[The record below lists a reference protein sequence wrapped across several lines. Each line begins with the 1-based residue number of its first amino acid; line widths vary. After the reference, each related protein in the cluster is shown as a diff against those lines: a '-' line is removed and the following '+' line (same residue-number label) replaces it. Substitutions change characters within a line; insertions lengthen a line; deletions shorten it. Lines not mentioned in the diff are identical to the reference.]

1 MRLSRIRKSFGA
13 TLAVDDV
20 SLTIERGEILAVIG
34 ENGAG
39 KTTLMR
45 IAAGELAPD
54 SGHVIPSEVEGPG
67 WAGREEHALRSTRP
81 GPSTTL
87 GMTSS
92 IGFVH
97 QHFLL
102 VPELTIA
109 ENLALIDRRF
119 RFATRKTLD
128 RDAVRMIESSGIE
141 LHEVS
146 RRVAELSV
154 GEKSKLELIKAI
166 ARKPSTLI
174 LDEPTS
180 VLTPHESEELFR
192 VMRALATNGTAIVFI
207 SHKLPEVLAVAE
219 RIVVM
224 RAGKLVMET
233 RSASP
238 ESLALA
244 MTQSPLPG
252 ERATVNG
259 LNLARETTP
268 HPPSAPS
275 PLTRGEGS
283 RSALPLESL
292 HLTREREE
300 GSRSALP
307 LESLLPAT
315 SGEKVPKADE
325 GRRLPEVKSIGARLK
340 GDLALSHGELELHHN
355 EILAIVGVA
364 GNGQSE
370 LANELRARFPHA
382 GHIPEDRTRDGV
394 IAQMTIAENLALRGV
409 RNAEQMIELYSIRAL
424 GPRQLAGDLS
434 GGNQQ
439 KVVLARE
446 LDRRPE
452 IIVAAEPTRGLD
464 LEATSFVHGRLRAA
478 AAAGAAILLIT
489 SDLDEAFE
497 LADAMQV
504 IYRGKLSA
512 RMTAEEASSRV
523 ANLMAGV
530 V

>member
-1 MRLSRIRKSFGA
+1 MRLSRITKSFGA
-13 TLAVDDV
+13 TRAVDDV

-45 IAAGELAPD
+45 IAAGELDAD
-54 SGHVIPSEVEGPG
+54 SGDVIAAE
-67 WAGREEHALRSTRP
+67 
-81 GPSTTL
+81 
-87 GMTSS
+87 S

-119 RFATRKTLD
+119 RFATRKTLE
-128 RDAVRMIESSGIE
+128 REAVRMIEASGIE

-146 RRVAELSV
+146 RRVADLSV

-166 ARKPSTLI
+166 AREPSTLI

-180 VLTPHESEELFR
+180 VLTPRESEELFR
-192 VMRALATNGTAIVFI
+192 VMRTLAANGAAIVFI

-233 RSASP
+233 RSATA
-238 ESLALA
+238 EELALA
-244 MTQSPLPG
+244 MTPH
-252 ERATVNG
+252 RVNG

-292 HLTREREE
+292 
-300 GSRSALP
+300 
-307 LESLLPAT
+307 LPAT

-325 GRRLPEVKSIGARLK
+325 GRRSPKVKS
-340 GDLALSHGELELHHN
+340 LALNHAGVKLHHH

-370 LANELRARFPHA
+370 LADELRARFPHA

-409 RNAEQMIELYSIRAL
+409 RNAGQMIELYSIRAV

-446 LDRRPE
+446 LDRRPA
-452 IIVAAEPTRGLD
+452 IIIAAEPTRGLD
-464 LEATSFVHGRLRAA
+464 IEATSFVHERLRAA
-478 AAAGAAILLIT
+478 AAEGAAILLIT

-497 LADAMQV
+497 LADAIQV
-504 IYRGKLSA
+504 IYRGKLSP

-530 V
+530 A